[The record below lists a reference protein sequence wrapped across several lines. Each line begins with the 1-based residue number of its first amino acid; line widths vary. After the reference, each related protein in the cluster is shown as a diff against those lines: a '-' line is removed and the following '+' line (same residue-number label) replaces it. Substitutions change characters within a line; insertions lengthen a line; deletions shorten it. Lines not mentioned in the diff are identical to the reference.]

1 MIKVFIAHPAFLVLT
16 KIIQLIYFGE
26 LGEWIIFVKFLQ
38 ASTKG
43 TTDHLQQRPHLS
55 SRTVKKTHLH
65 LITKPLFCYPD
76 LCGVKSIIGVCV
88 TQPFHLGNASN
99 LSYKR
104 SYKLQ
109 VVCSQLT
116 NDRHS
121 FSIAVEIQDSKD
133 IVGFFNPHF
142 TYRDGILCPWEKN
155 VAKVSG
161 CRNQGPFVWGGCLVI
176 DLPCIVDTVKRK
188 ESQGTPEH
196 YRGTQTPQLKT
207 SHPFFAVD
215 RGTHNATSSAF
226 LKWGPTD
233 CCSTQQ
239 QCHQR
244 RRTRDSPFPSGV
256 LSKWTKTLNLFLP
269 CIKAYYSVSRQM

>member
-76 LCGVKSIIGVCV
+76 LCGVKSIIGVCH
-88 TQPFHLGNASN
+88 TAIPPRKCKQPILKEV
-99 LSYKR
+99 L
-104 SYKLQ
+104 KLE

-176 DLPCIVDTVKRK
+176 DLPCIVDSEKERK
-188 ESQGTPEH
+188 PGYTWALQGHSDPTAQNFTPV
-196 YRGTQTPQLKT
+196 L
-207 SHPFFAVD
+207 
-215 RGTHNATSSAF
+215 
-226 LKWGPTD
+226 
-233 CCSTQQ
+233 CSWQGDT
-239 QCHQR
+239 QCHVLCLSEVGSSTLLQHP
-244 RRTRDSPFPSGV
+244 TAVPSEEKDQG
-256 LSKWTKTLNLFLP
+256 LP
-269 CIKAYYSVSRQM
+269 LPIRCTFQMD